1 MPKLSNHVCKY
12 SVLSPSMHRQKA
24 RWRLLRL
31 NHDCHAIN
39 CRAGIW
45 SATAIGTK
53 ECTWP
58 TNWWTIFMYFL
69 KYWLKNVLFRYRGR
83 VNSMQKQARLT
94 KVTLLEV
101 IRFLVMTVF
110 FCVTLYMT
118 TVVAS
123 LVQIEKLRNF
133 SLKWKDI
140 ITEIP
145 HLLFVSRNFFDV
157 RCLCYEFDV
166 DNNFHIVK
174 ASFLIFYHFSKIK
187 IVSSLQVYRLS

>member
-123 LVQIEKLRNF
+123 LVQVEKLRNF
-133 SLKWKDI
+133 
-140 ITEIP
+140 
-145 HLLFVSRNFFDV
+145 
-157 RCLCYEFDV
+157 
-166 DNNFHIVK
+166 
-174 ASFLIFYHFSKIK
+174 
-187 IVSSLQVYRLS
+187 